1 MWLASAFSRSN
12 HLKFFIFKNAIVKG
26 STALKMFGEEV
37 RIRHIYDPLH
47 SLKLWRF
54 IVITNFAERANLD
67 TINNNLLLRLMKIKI
82 IDRSRTYEKYGSKE
96 ESDKNA
102 GF

>member
-1 MWLASAFSRSN
+1 
-12 HLKFFIFKNAIVKG
+12 
-26 STALKMFGEEV
+26 MFREEV
-37 RIRHIYDPLH
+37 RIRHIYAPLH
-47 SLKLWRF
+47 SLKLRRF

-82 IDRSRTYEKYGSKE
+82 IDRSRTYEKYDSKE